1 MADEKKR
8 YYAAYGSNLD
18 VEQMA
23 WRCPDAK
30 VVGTG
35 VIEGYELLFKGSRT
49 GSYLTIEPK
58 DGSYVPVAIWE
69 TSESDEAALDRYEG
83 CPAFYY
89 KRGFRIPVKSADGKV
104 RERECYAYVMHE
116 DRPLGIP
123 SAYYVETCLR
133 GYEMFDFDTELLSVA
148 IGRSAR

>member
-1 MADEKKR
+1 MARKKR

-23 WRCPDAK
+23 WRCPEAR

-35 VIEGYELLFKGSRT
+35 IIEGYALLFRGSRT

-58 DGSYVPVAIWE
+58 DGSYIPVAIWE
-69 TSESDEAALDRYEG
+69 TSEADELALDRYEG

-89 KRGFRIPVKSADGKV
+89 KKGFRIPVKDLSGNV
-104 RERECYAYVMHE
+104 SMRECYAYVMHE
-116 DRPLGIP
+116 DRPLGLP
-123 SAYYVETCLR
+123 SAYYIETCLR
-133 GYEMFDFDTELLSVA
+133 GYEMFDFDTDLLSEA

>member
-1 MADEKKR
+1 
-8 YYAAYGSNLD
+8 
-18 VEQMA
+18 MA

-58 DGSYVPVAIWE
+58 DGSHVPVAIWE
-69 TSESDEAALDRYEG
+69 TSEADERALDRYEG
-83 CPAFYY
+83 CPEFYY
-89 KRGFRIPVKSADGKV
+89 KAETTVRTERLDGSV
-104 RERECYAYVMHE
+104 DDIDCYIYIMHE
-116 DRPLGIP
+116 DRPFGVP

-133 GYEMFDFDTELLSVA
+133 GYETFDFDTGLLSEA

>member
-1 MADEKKR
+1 MASKKKR

-18 VEQMA
+18 IEQMA
-23 WRCPDAK
+23 WRCPEAK

-35 VIEGYELLFKGSRT
+35 IIEGHELLFRGSRT
-49 GSYLTIEPK
+49 GSYLTIEPRE
-58 DGSYVPVAIWE
+58 GAYVPVAIWE
-69 TSESDEAALDRYEG
+69 TSEADERALDRYEG

-89 KRGFRIPVKSADGKV
+89 KKDFRIPAQGADGELSM
-104 RERECYAYVMHE
+104 RDCYAYVMHE
-116 DRPLGIP
+116 DRPLGLP

-133 GYEMFDFDTELLSVA
+133 GYEMFDFDTDLLSEA